1 MMVNALLYL
10 VILIMWSINLSAIPK
25 ISIRFFST
33 SKLLSFDYLYGINPV
48 ECALHANRRSF
59 ESLYLSDSEHIELSS
74 RAAKLMHFAKATAL
88 PIIFTHK
95 DKLTR
100 MVKQQPHQ
108 NIVLKCSPLL
118 LPSAATVPQFQPGTY
133 VFCDKITDPQNFG
146 AILRSCLFF
155 GVQAVFT
162 GKKNHCP
169 LNPTVSKASAGA
181 AELIPTYLV

>member
-1 MMVNALLYL
+1 MRATT
-10 VILIMWSINLSAIPK
+10 
-25 ISIRFFST
+25 ISPISKRLFFSFS
-33 SKLLSFDYLYGINPV
+33 SKALEFDYLYGINPV
-48 ECALHANRRSF
+48 ECALHANRRHF

-74 RAAKLMHFAKATAL
+74 RTAKMIQLAKATSI

-95 DKLTR
+95 DKLAR

-108 NIVLKCSPLL
+108 NIVLKCSPLEL
-118 LPSAATVPQFQPGTY
+118 LPVKSTLSFKPGVY

-155 GVQAVFT
+155 GVEAVFT
-162 GKKNHCP
+162 GRKHHCP

-181 AELIPTYLV
+181 AELIPTHLVENSS